1 MKTRTLLRCAP
12 VHFGLVAVLIG
23 LLLGVLA
30 CPSYALASPPSALHT
45 PPSAVNTPPSA
56 LNTPPSAPLV
66 SQREANPGHT
76 AWMLVA
82 SAIRKVERPNDLQV
96 TDVRFKSESG
106 SMIAAWHCPISTSRA
121 TILLV
126 HSLHDDRTSLV
137 ERAKL
142 FTNAGYSVLM
152 IDLQARGES
161 SG

>member
-1 MKTRTLLRCAP
+1 MIPSPQLPKTVSTMQRGKVFRR
-12 VHFGLVAVLIG
+12 F
-23 LLLGVLA
+23 
-30 CPSYALASPPSALHT
+30 AS
-45 PPSAVNTPPSA
+45 V
-56 LNTPPSAPLV
+56 LV
-66 SQREANPGHT
+66 SAIVSGEFS
-76 AWMLVA
+76 AWFVGGMLVA

>member
-1 MKTRTLLRCAP
+1 MQRGKVFRRFAS
-12 VHFGLVAVLIG
+12 VLV
-23 LLLGVLA
+23 
-30 CPSYALASPPSALHT
+30 SALVSGEF
-45 PPSAVNTPPSA
+45 SAWFV
-56 LNTPPSAPLV
+56 
-66 SQREANPGHT
+66 GG
-76 AWMLVA
+76 MLVA